1 MSVLDAGLRRLYQR
15 LAETGLPIMV
25 GGSVAAMWYGEP
37 RSTLDIDVILRA
49 GPSDADRL
57 ASAFP
62 EAEFYVPPAEAIRR
76 ELGRA
81 REGQFNVIDLTSGLK
96 ADIYVA
102 GDDPLIAYGFAHTRQ
117 EEVAGLTLNLAPATY
132 VVAIKLRF
140 YGLSQQDKHL
150 RDVRSL
156 LATSP
161 ELVDMERV
169 AAWAKDYGVE
179 EAWEACQTRSG
190 EE

>member
-1 MSVLDAGLRRLYQR
+1 M
-15 LAETGLPIMV
+15 
-25 GGSVAAMWYGEP
+25 
-37 RSTLDIDVILRA
+37 
-49 GPSDADRL
+49 
-57 ASAFP
+57 
-62 EAEFYVPPAEAIRR
+62 PPAEAIRR

-81 REGQFNVIDLTSGLK
+81 REGQFNLIDLTSGLK

-102 GDDPLIAYGFAHTRQ
+102 GDDPLIAYGFAHARQ

-161 ELVDMERV
+161 ELVDMQRV
-169 AAWAKDYGVE
+169 AGWAKDYGVE

-190 EE
+190 EG